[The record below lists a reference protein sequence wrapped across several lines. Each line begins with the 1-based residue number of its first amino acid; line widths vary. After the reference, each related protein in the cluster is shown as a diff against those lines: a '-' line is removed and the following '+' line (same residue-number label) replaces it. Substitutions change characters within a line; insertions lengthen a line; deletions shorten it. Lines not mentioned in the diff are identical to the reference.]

1 MNFFMY
7 MYTLL
12 HTFFKDDDRREKLSK
27 ICKKKKVKMLLESGM
42 QNLKYR
48 RT

>member
-1 MNFFMY
+1 

-12 HTFFKDDDRREKLSK
+12 HTFFNGNQKRKTVQNLQE
-27 ICKKKKVKMLLESGM
+27 KKVKMLQDLESGM